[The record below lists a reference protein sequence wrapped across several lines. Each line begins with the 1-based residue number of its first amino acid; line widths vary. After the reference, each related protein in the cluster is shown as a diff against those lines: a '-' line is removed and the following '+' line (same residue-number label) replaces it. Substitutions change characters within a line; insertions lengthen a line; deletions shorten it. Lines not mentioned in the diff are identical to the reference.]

1 MWIKTANGSRI
12 NLNMVAAMVIS
23 AGVGGT
29 FNVDA
34 FYLGSSKQIGSGF
47 LAEADAAAFIDDLI
61 LNGS

>member
-12 NLNMVAAMVIS
+12 NLEMVGAMIIS
-23 AGVGGT
+23 AGAGGT

-34 FYLGSSKQIGSGF
+34 FYLASSKQIGSGF
-47 LAEADAAAFIDDLI
+47 ATEADAAAFIDDLL